1 LLFTTGQQEA
11 NKFDEGQT
19 NMQVKLKVVGGQ
31 RDGAEIP
38 IPGPKF
44 LIGRDADCNLRPR
57 NEMISRHHCV
67 LIIEQGYIGLRDF
80 NSKNGTLVNGE
91 RIRGERELK
100 AGDQLEIG
108 DLRFIVN
115 VDYSLG
121 GPKKPKVKDIS
132 EAVARTANASGDPE
146 NIDEWLIE
154 EDVPQKD
161 TLDADQAESVTVSTE
176 ASSDTTEINLQDEST
191 LTQTGSMPEP
201 GAATTPPLSPAADGD
216 PQQPKNT
223 RDAAMNVLRKL
234 RQQQLAK
241 QQKK

>member
-1 LLFTTGQQEA
+1 
-11 NKFDEGQT
+11 
-19 NMQVKLKVVGGQ
+19 MQVKLKVVGGQ
-31 RDGAEIP
+31 RDGTEIP

-67 LIIEQGYIGLRDF
+67 LIVEQGYIGLRDF

-91 RIRGERELK
+91 RIHGERELK
-100 AGDQLEIG
+100 SGDELEIG
-108 DLRFIVN
+108 DLHLKLD

-132 EAVARTANASGDPE
+132 EAVARTASGSGGPE
-146 NIDEWLIE
+146 NIDDWLVE
-154 EDVPQKD
+154 EDAPQKD
-161 TLDADQAESVTVSTE
+161 TLDADQAENVTVSTE
-176 ASSDTTEINLQDEST
+176 ASSDTAEIRMQDEST
-191 LTQTGSMPEP
+191 LTQTGSVPKP
-201 GAATTPPLSPAADGD
+201 DDDSKPPLDLAAEAAK
-216 PQQPKNT
+216 QQPKNT